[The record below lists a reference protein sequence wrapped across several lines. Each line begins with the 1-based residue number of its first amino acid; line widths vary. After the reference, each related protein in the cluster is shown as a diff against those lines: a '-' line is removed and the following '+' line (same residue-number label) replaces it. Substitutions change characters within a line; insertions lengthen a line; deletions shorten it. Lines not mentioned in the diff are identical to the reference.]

1 MKGIT
6 IKVEPDVLKAKAAS
20 LDSRIS
26 TVEKELK
33 SIADRIDASKN
44 DWAGEAGTMHRRKF
58 MALQGEMVRVI
69 SGLKKHPEN
78 LLTMAGLYSV
88 TESGLRDMAGQ
99 LSGSVIR

>member
-6 IKVEPDVLKAKAAS
+6 IKVEPDALKTKAAS
-20 LDSRIS
+20 IDSRIR

-33 SIADRIDASKN
+33 AIAERIDASKN
-44 DWAGEAGTMHRRKF
+44 DWEGEAGIMHRIKF
-58 MALQGEMVRVI
+58 MALQDEMVRVI
-69 SGLKKHPEN
+69 SRLKKHPEN

-88 TESGLRDMAGQ
+88 TESGLQDMTGQ